1 MDLGVSASL
10 VYTLSSGSAMS
21 VKQKL
26 CLKKTKNKKNGTK
39 KCFLR
44 KNFKGAY
51 LVGCEFLSDQWHL
64 LPSLNSAMGPTGL
77 RRETTSGS
85 SGF

>member
-1 MDLGVSASL
+1 MVRVLKIP
-10 VYTLSSGSAMS
+10 TT
-21 VKQKL
+21 KKL
-26 CLKKTKNKKNGTK
+26 KTKNGTK